1 MPAPIPTV
9 RPTPVTRAIG
19 RVCSLFVING
29 NNALVT
35 RVGITG
41 HTNLAPESV
50 RMVAAALRT
59 VLTPYSG
66 AGFTGISCIASGADS
81 IFAEVVLQL
90 GGELEVVLPS
100 ADYRTR
106 GVKPDQVRQFDE
118 LLARADRVT
127 IMPHARASRAA
138 YEAANQVMLDSVDI
152 LVAVWDG
159 MSSVD
164 QGGTAAVVEQA
175 RTRGMA
181 VTVVWPDG
189 ARREE

>member
-1 MPAPIPTV
+1 MTGDNP
-9 RPTPVTRAIG
+9 R
-19 RVCSLFVING
+19 
-29 NNALVT
+29 VT

-50 RMVAAALRT
+50 GMVAAALRT

-66 AGFTGISCIASGADS
+66 AGFTGISCVAAGADCL
-81 IFAEVVLQL
+81 FAETVLQL

-100 ADYRTR
+100 ADYRSR
-106 GVKPDQVRQFDE
+106 RVKPDQVRQFDE

-127 IMPHARASRAA
+127 VLPHARASRAA

-159 MSSVD
+159 RSSVD

-175 RTRGMA
+175 RTRGLA